1 MRSACDAVTI
11 GDNECGG
18 TMERPSTPVLIILGG
33 AAAGVILMSF
43 ILLSGADKTHS
54 PRIPPESTSQNTS
67 R

>member
-1 MRSACDAVTI
+1 
-11 GDNECGG
+11 
-18 TMERPSTPVLIILGG
+18 MERPSTPVLIILGG